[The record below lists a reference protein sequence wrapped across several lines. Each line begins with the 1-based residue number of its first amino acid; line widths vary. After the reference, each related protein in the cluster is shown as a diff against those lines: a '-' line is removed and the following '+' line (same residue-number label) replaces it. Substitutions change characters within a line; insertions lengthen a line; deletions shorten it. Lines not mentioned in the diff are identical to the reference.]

1 MRGSKRP
8 ALIAGALAG
17 LALTAATVVRA
28 VPAAL
33 PAPGVA
39 AIVGAR
45 VIRDDAVEQAAVRLG
60 LSPEDPAARRKIVD
74 YLVDE
79 ELLVGRA
86 LDLGLARSDP
96 AVRKTLAARMIDRI
110 VAGAGVV
117 AGPMVAASADA
128 PTRADLR
135 AWFEENQDRFTT
147 PERARVRRIRISG
160 SRPDAAER
168 ARSAHAR
175 LEAGEPFERVRDAL
189 GDDEVVPIPEDLLTP
204 GVLRRY
210 LGAEAA
216 AAVLELSTAGYTVP
230 VAAGRGFSIVELV
243 ELQAAVRPSFED
255 AETSVRAFY
264 YREAGERRLREVLKE
279 LRATTIVRVAEREPD
294 AGP

>member
-1 MRGSKRP
+1 MQRSKRP

-17 LALTAATVVRA
+17 LALTAATLVRS

-33 PAPGVA
+33 PGPGVA
-39 AIVGAR
+39 AVVGVR
-45 VIRDDAVEQAAVRLG
+45 VIREDAVERAALRLG
-60 LSPEDPAARRKIVD
+60 LSPEDPVARRKMVD

-96 AVRKTLAARMIDRI
+96 AVRKTLAARMIDRV
-110 VAGAGVV
+110 VAGAGL
-117 AGPMVAASADA
+117 GSGGAAAA
-128 PTRADLR
+128 VGEEPTRADLR
-135 AWFEENQDRFTT
+135 SWFEENRDRFTT

-189 GDDEVVPIPEDLLTP
+189 GDDEVVPIPDDLLTP

-230 VAAGRGFSIVELV
+230 IAAGRGFSIVELV
-243 ELQAAVRPSFED
+243 ELQPAVRPSFED

-264 YREAGERRLREVLKE
+264 SREAGERRLREALQE
-279 LRATTIVRVAEREPD
+279 LRAQTTVRLAAGGAD
-294 AGP
+294 ARP